1 MRSAPRTSRVGSPV
15 ASSSGSYSSL
25 HLSASWERAHLGRF
39 SGGRDARAPKGGLI
53 QLKTAVGTEPRFR
66 LRVSYRVLKR
76 RFDLDDEYL
85 EDLRAELIQAQRL
98 AVDEDGA
105 VLNQTTRH
113 SYTSSL
119 AVVPVAVRPERSAAK
134 SKASKP
140 ARTALFD
147 FAADAATLRANGC
160 GFAQKVRLCANLLWF
175 DLALRACQTLPIARN
190 SRAARQ

>member
-1 MRSAPRTSRVGSPV
+1 MTFDELLEQIIA
-15 ASSSGSYSSL
+15 L
-25 HLSASWERAHLGRF
+25 LQ
-39 SGGRDARAPKGGLI
+39 RDARAPKGGLI

-119 AVVPVAVRPERSAAK
+119 AVVPVAVRPGGSVPISVLGLMK
-134 SKASKP
+134 NTCPPGPVFS
-140 ARTALFD
+140 TML
-147 FAADAATLRANGC
+147 ATYPPHRHISLVPLH
-160 GFAQKVRLCANLLWF
+160 FS
-175 DLALRACQTLPIARN
+175 LALSLSSVVQGRSSQDPLRKEEDHYGEFQPIRCLC
-190 SRAARQ
+190 